1 MAVWHTTAGEEG
13 ISIPVPGY
21 KHAEVIYPKAA
32 APCIDVEN
40 EMLTIRLD
48 GVCARLLRLW

>member
-1 MAVWHTTAGEEG
+1 
-13 ISIPVPGY
+13 
-21 KHAEVIYPKAA
+21 VIYPKAA